1 MTSTQGW
8 GLNEQEAVKASLESL
23 REGDGLTP
31 DALNA
36 PEHKELRRLLGT
48 GDDTTAGVEVLAELA
63 RKVEGKPKGRPG
75 IAIRNALAID
85 TARLKN
91 VGARRENLASKIGF
105 SKTTVFRAE
114 RVAISQLLKLIFEH
128 ASNLHPEQPG
138 TPVSLSKET
147 EPLPSGEDEDSTS
160 STEYAR
166 SGRGFWEREVVDS
179 IRHSPILSIVAAAL
193 LGAVVALAVSDV
205 VEANDHSAVSV
216 SESGQLDPKK
226 DNFAISDLAKPLVS
240 VSVAKASQTYT
251 SGWGPNRPTFTDE
264 KPAPYAVLNSI
275 TNNPFHGDERNF
287 TQCRDKESGAWATA
301 FQVADGHIYQCYMWF
316 ENAVAPNLA
325 KDNRAAWLQNTR
337 ARVSF
342 SPSSSPKGVSL
353 VGILSAANSPTV
365 WSSCFFSSNAKI
377 TLTYVKGT
385 AGIQRVPYYDTFRLV
400 SDTIATPSGIK
411 LGGEKFDGIVRQ
423 GVGYV
428 LFDVKAKLG

>member
-1 MTSTQGW
+1 M
-8 GLNEQEAVKASLESL
+8 NEQQQAVKRSLESL

-31 DALNA
+31 DALKH
-36 PEHKELRRLLGT
+36 PDHKELRRLLGT

-63 RKVEGKPKGRPG
+63 RKVEGEPKGRPG

-91 VGARRENLASKIGF
+91 VGARRENLASERKLG
-105 SKTTVFRAE
+105 KTTVFRAE
-114 RVAISQLLKLIFEH
+114 RKAILQLLELIFEH

-147 EPLPSGEDEDSTS
+147 EPLPSDEDEDSTS
-160 STEYAR
+160 STEYVQR
-166 SGRGFWEREVVDS
+166 ERGFWETEIVEFVRDL
-179 IRHSPILSIVAAAL
+179 PLLSIVLAAII
-193 LGAVVALAVSDV
+193 GACVALGIADV
-205 VEANDHSAVSV
+205 VSSNDHSAVSA
-216 SESGQLDPKK
+216 SESDHLDPKT
-226 DNFAISDLAKPLVS
+226 DNFADSDLAKPLVS
-240 VSVAKASQTYT
+240 VSATKASQTYD
-251 SGWGPNRPTFTDE
+251 SGWGPSRPTFTNE

-275 TNNPFHGDERNF
+275 TDNPFHGDERNF

-301 FQVADGHIYQCYMWF
+301 LQVDDGHIYQCYMWF

-325 KDNRAAWLQNTR
+325 KGNRAAWLQDTR

-342 SPSSSPKGVSL
+342 SPSPSRRGVSL

-365 WSSCFFSSNAKI
+365 WSSCFFGSSAKV

-385 AGIQRVPYYDTFRLV
+385 AGIQRIPYYDLFRPV
-400 SDTIATPSGIK
+400 GDTIASPGGIK

-423 GVGYV
+423 DVGYV

>member
-1 MTSTQGW
+1 MT
-8 GLNEQEAVKASLESL
+8 EQQAVKRSLELL

-91 VGARRENLASKIGF
+91 VGARREHLASKIGF
-105 SKTTVFRAE
+105 SKTTLFRDE
-114 RVAISQLLKLIFEH
+114 RVAISQLLKLIYEH
-128 ASNLHPEQPG
+128 ASNLHSGQPD
-138 TPVSLSKET
+138 TPISLSKET
-147 EPLPSGEDEDSTS
+147 TPLPSGEDEDSTS
-160 STEYAR
+160 SMKYAR
-166 SGRGFWEREVVDS
+166 SGSGFWERDVVDL
-179 IRHSPILSIVAAAL
+179 IRHSPIPSIVVAAIIGAL
-193 LGAVVALAVSDV
+193 LALAVSDV
-205 VEANDHSAVSV
+205 VEANDHNADSV
-216 SESGQLDPKK
+216 NESSRLDPKA
-226 DNFAISDLAKPLVS
+226 DNFAQSSLAKPLVS
-240 VSVAKASQTYT
+240 VSATKASKTFD

-287 TQCRDKESGAWATA
+287 TQCRDKESGTWATS
-301 FQVADGHIYQCYMWF
+301 FQVDDGHTYQCYMWF

-337 ARVSF
+337 ARVIF
-342 SPSSSPKGVSL
+342 SPSSSLQGVSL

-365 WSSCFFSSNAKI
+365 WSSCFFSGNGKI

-385 AGIQRVPYYDTFRLV
+385 AGIQRIPYYDTFRPV
-400 SDTIATPSGIK
+400 GDTITTPGGVK
-411 LGGEKFDGIVRQ
+411 LGGKKFDGIVRQ
-423 GVGYV
+423 DVGYI
-428 LFDVKAKLG
+428 LFDVKAKLR